1 MGEGEGGKY
10 TQIIKKWMTDI
21 MYGGDDHPWG
31 VVVQEKV

>member
-10 TQIIKKWMTDI
+10 TSIIKKWMKDI